1 MPQTEKRSGKEKYQ
15 IIYSVI
21 LIIVIPVAVIINTLI
36 FTGALKKHID
46 QVLYDKAI
54 AIGRIIN
61 LNVWDVLDNPN
72 SLQSALELVAQ
83 NNLDISDLNISQRLD
98 DNFVIVASLDS
109 SQIGEKLTSTEKVIA
124 WYQGQPVAF
133 LTTVKNKDNT
143 AVRFW
148 VVTSPLKDRD
158 GQKQALLS
166 MRMSL
171 ANMDQLTSQVL
182 WRSYIILALTILVI
196 VLLLA
201 NHTRFFE
208 YATLYKRLKEVDQMK
223 DEFISMASH
232 ELRTPVTGIKGYLS
246 MILEGTFGEVSDEIK
261 ENLEIAQ
268 KETERLG
275 NLVEDLLNVSRI
287 EQGRLKV
294 DLQTLVITDLIVD
307 TIKGLKIQADAKKL
321 TLDFKPHTPELPLI
335 DIDPDRFTQVLI
347 NLLGNAIKYTMKGGV
362 EVSTEAKNYGEL
374 LEIRIKDTGLGM
386 SAQEREKLFEKFYRI
401 KTEETKDIIGTGLG
415 LWITKQ
421 LVELMKGKIA
431 VDSIKG
437 VGTQVTLNFP
447 VVFKKE
453 EKAKPP
459 APAK

>member
-15 IIYSVI
+15 IIYSII

-321 TLDFKPHTPELPLI
+321 SLEFKPHTPELPPI
-335 DIDPDRFTQVLI
+335 NIDPDRLTQVLI

-447 VVFKKE
+447 VVVKKE